1 MEPTQRIIPNKVDE
15 QYILPILFLAVNVT
29 IVIWFYLIHEY
40 TQPNEVFQ
48 TQYGFDSTTREQYV
62 ANLGFQLV
70 LFTAVLM
77 GTPIYIKFRKR
88 WLLIAVTLLHLG
100 LLYYFFYVI

>member
-1 MEPTQRIIPNKVDE
+1 MEPTQRKIPNKVDE

-48 TQYGFDSTTREQYV
+48 TQYGFDGTTREQYV
-62 ANLGFQLV
+62 ANLGFQLD

-77 GTPIYIKFRKR
+77 VTPIYIKFRKR